1 MNKRTVGKIVVT
13 SLLITSIWGINSYAY
28 EGELYVDT
36 LETVPAG
43 SEDVLLDKET
53 PGNNEDNGM
62 IIYDAV
68 EPVEY
73 VNGTADTNS
82 DGTPPKGADSDDQV
96 PEGTATELQEV
107 TGASSLAGE
116 GEVNIYSGNIID
128 MVLPVVPEK
137 AYDFIM
143 DPQDILSRYSNSKED
158 YSKSSIYF
166 TSHTGGVLHRSTSD
180 AALAINRSTVPVVL
194 SVTLEVDNPYDW
206 PVRFTD
212 KSSVENDDEMNVTF
226 ELVPVSFHKS
236 QDGGDGIMP
245 VEGSA
250 SDSGSASETGS
261 DNVSDGDTDS
271 GSDTD
276 SNTIKDDSAKGNA
289 ADNGSKENGLNGTNT
304 DGTAAQGD
312 LSNGQDPEDLAS
324 PFGNKDI
331 TELEGHRVSIDE
343 NGRAELQMFIP
354 ADIDNFEKYGDGY
367 ILKEDADFTSY
378 GWVVDGA
385 CNTKAD
391 WSDII
396 KKGKSKENINVH
408 ITYQMRALT
417 EEEAAVMGDEVVF
430 NL

>member
-1 MNKRTVGKIVVT
+1 MNRKTICRILVS
-13 SLLITSIWGINSYAY
+13 SLLLTGVFGINGYAY
-28 EGELYVDT
+28 QGELYVDT

-43 SEDVLLDKET
+43 DEDVLTEKGN
-53 PGNNEDNGM
+53 PGNGNIEDNGM

-82 DGTPPKGADSDDQV
+82 DGTTRNGDGNDEQV
-96 PEGTATELQEV
+96 PGSAATELQEV

-128 MVLPVVPEK
+128 MVLPVIPEK
-137 AYDFIM
+137 AYDFVM
-143 DPQDILSRYSNSKED
+143 DPQDILSRYSNSRED

-180 AALAINRSTVPVVL
+180 AALAINRSTVPVLL

-212 KSSVENDDEMNVTF
+212 KGSVENDNEMNVTF

-236 QDGGDGIMP
+236 EGNADDVILAEGTASDP
-245 VEGSA
+245 GSA
-250 SDSGSASETGS
+250 SGTGS
-261 DNVSDGDTDS
+261 DNVSDGDTAS
-271 GSDTD
+271 GSDTALGSD
-276 SNTIKDDSAKGNA
+276 TASNIIKDNVV
-289 ADNGSKENGLNGTNT
+289 
-304 DGTAAQGD
+304 
-312 LSNGQDPEDLAS
+312 EDLES

-331 TELEGHRVSIDE
+331 TEIEGHRISIDE

-354 ADIDNFEKYGDGY
+354 ADIGNFEKYGDGY
-367 ILKEDADFTSY
+367 ILKENADFTSY
-378 GWVVDGA
+378 GWVVEGA

-396 KKGKSKENINVH
+396 RKGKSKENINVH

-417 EEEAAVMGDEVVF
+417 EEEAAVMGDEVVIR
-430 NL
+430 

>member
-43 SEDVLLDKET
+43 SEDVLLDKGT
-53 PGNNEDNGM
+53 SGNNENNGM
-62 IIYDAV
+62 IIYDAI

-73 VNGTADTNS
+73 VNETADTNS
-82 DGTPPKGADSDDQV
+82 DGTPPKGDDSDDQV
-96 PEGTATELQEV
+96 PGSTATELQEV

-180 AALAINRSTVPVVL
+180 SALAINRSTVPVVL

-236 QDGGDGIMP
+236 EGNADDVILA
-245 VEGSA
+245 EGSE
-250 SDSGSASETGS
+250 SDSVSASETGS
-261 DNVSDGDTDS
+261 DNVSDGDTAS
-271 GSDTD
+271 GSD
-276 SNTIKDDSAKGNA
+276 NTASDVIKDDIVQGNA
-289 ADNGSKENGLNGTNT
+289 SDDGSKENGLNGTNT
-304 DGTAAQGD
+304 DGTT
-312 LSNGQDPEDLAS
+312 LSDNAEAQDPEDLAS

-354 ADIDNFEKYGDGY
+354 ADINNFEKYGDGY

-391 WSDII
+391 WTDII

-417 EEEAAVMGDEVVF
+417 GEEAAGMGDEVVF

>member
-73 VNGTADTNS
+73 VNGTAYTNS
-82 DGTPPKGADSDDQV
+82 DGTPQKGADSDDQV

-128 MVLPVVPEK
+128 MVLPVIPEK
-137 AYDFIM
+137 AYDFVM
-143 DPQDILSRYSNSKED
+143 DPQDILSRYSNSKGD

-180 AALAINRSTVPVVL
+180 AALAINRSTVPVLL

-236 QDGGDGIMP
+236 QDGWDDIMLA
-245 VEGSA
+245 EGSE
-250 SDSGSASETGS
+250 SDSVSASETGS
-261 DNVSDGDTDS
+261 DSISDSDTAS
-271 GSDTD
+271 GSD
-276 SNTIKDDSAKGNA
+276 NTASDVIKDDIVEGNA
-289 ADNGSKENGLNGTNT
+289 SDDGSKENGLNGANT
-304 DGTAAQGD
+304 DGTT
-312 LSNGQDPEDLAS
+312 LSDNAEAQDPEDLAS

-354 ADIDNFEKYGDGY
+354 ADINNFEKYGDGY

-391 WSDII
+391 WSNII

-417 EEEAAVMGDEVVF
+417 EEEAAGMGDAVVF